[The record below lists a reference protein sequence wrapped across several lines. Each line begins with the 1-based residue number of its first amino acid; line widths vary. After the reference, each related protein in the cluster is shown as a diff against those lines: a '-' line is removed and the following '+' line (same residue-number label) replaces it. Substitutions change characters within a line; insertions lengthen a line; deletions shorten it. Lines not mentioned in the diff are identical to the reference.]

1 MMGRTIEIFGKDVT
15 YTMDY
20 EVDNDI
26 RVMRELQREI
36 MQPQILSYEGL
47 ETIRFR
53 VHDDRNNIGYDL
65 VNWIYRLI
73 RDETHTIYIRDCL
86 LAAAT
91 EDKEW
96 TERRNRDY
104 NGVYYRKITFNP
116 YVQDKVV
123 SELALCITK
132 ARRVKDEIVADA
144 EQRKADKE
152 RRRTRWTLVE
162 TYKDVKPTGG
172 ETGRDGYRDAT
183 YRNAD
188 GEILRFV
195 SRDVFDFGAYSYPKR
210 VEGTDDV
217 LRRGSWSDVERDL
230 ADWLYEFVPF
240 HGIRM

>member
-1 MMGRTIEIFGKDVT
+1 M
-15 YTMDY
+15 
-20 EVDNDI
+20 
-26 RVMRELQREI
+26 QREI
-36 MQPQILSYEGL
+36 SRPQILSYEGL
-47 ETIRFR
+47 ETIRFH

-91 EDKEW
+91 EDREW

-104 NGVYYRKITFNP
+104 NGVYYRKITFNHD
-116 YVQDKVV
+116 VRDKVIAKLDRYIA
-123 SELALCITK
+123 EAE
-132 ARRVKDEIVADA
+132 RVRADIVAAA

-152 RRRTRWTLVE
+152 RRRARWMLVE

-172 ETGRDGYRDAT
+172 EMGRDGYRDAT

-188 GEILRFV
+188 GEMLRFV

-217 LRRGSWSDVERDL
+217 LRRDSWSDVERDL
-230 ADWLYEFVPF
+230 ADWLYEFGPF